1 MNFSLETSGM
11 IPRFGWIAGYTS
23 TSPRHYVS
31 ERCSQA
37 LRRGPEPAPPNR
49 AQKPTAEAG
58 AAAIWRSPRRR
69 LTLPARL
76 PSDILTLQSKGRG
89 CSAERMSVLGGHAEG
104 VVKSRLPKTAE
115 ARIHLERGSRP
126 RRVRRARGREAGSL
140 VPHRWAV

>member
-76 PSDILTLQSKGRG
+76 PSDMLTLHSPRHLNLVATLSEILLLMLWYPQ
-89 CSAERMSVLGGHAEG
+89 
-104 VVKSRLPKTAE
+104 RLP
-115 ARIHLERGSRP
+115 
-126 RRVRRARGREAGSL
+126 RVNSIWGI
-140 VPHRWAV
+140 

>member
-76 PSDILTLQSKGRG
+76 PSDISTLQSKGHLNLVATSCCWRK
-89 CSAERMSVLGGHAEG
+89 AD
-104 VVKSRLPKTAE
+104 VVWTRLLL
-115 ARIHLERGSRP
+115 ID
-126 RRVRRARGREAGSL
+126 VRRA
-140 VPHRWAV
+140 P